1 MLCPSRNRAALRSAA
16 GSGYGARVLIAL
28 NGVTPELHAT
38 AYVHA
43 TAQVVGDVRVGAD
56 SSLWFNVV
64 VRGDVYPIRI
74 GARTNIQDNS
84 VVHVTGGQYAT
95 IIGDDVTVGHAA
107 VLHGCTIGNR
117 CLIGIGAVVLDRCRV
132 GDDSMIGA
140 GALLAPGTVVEPG
153 HLMLGSPARVARR
166 LRPEELDHLR
176 RSAEEY
182 VENAR
187 RYRAQGIS

>member
-1 MLCPSRNRAALRSAA
+1 MR
-16 GSGYGARVLIAL
+16 SGYGARVLIPL
-28 NGVTPELHAT
+28 NGVAPEVHPT

-43 TAQVVGDVRVGAD
+43 SAQVIGDVRIGAQ

-64 VRGDVYPIRI
+64 VRGDVFHIRI
-74 GARTNIQDNS
+74 GERTNIQDNS
-84 VVHVTGGQYAT
+84 VVHVTGGQHAT
-95 IIGDDVTVGHAA
+95 LIGDDVTVGHTA

-153 HLMLGSPARVARR
+153 HLMLGAPARVARR

-187 RYRAQGIS
+187 RYRAQGIL